1 MYLNLHIRKGIVCVL
16 CLVLVVL
23 GGMFMV
29 SGNDSAVATSA
40 QPDKERINV
49 PIIMYHSILKD
60 PALQGEYVID
70 PNTFEADLKYITE
83 HGFHTVVMADLIDYV
98 YKGKDLPEN
107 PIMITFDDGY
117 YNNYLY
123 AFPLLKKYNCKMV
136 LSPIGI
142 YTDQYSKTID
152 VSAYYSNA
160 TWENLKEMALS
171 GYVELQ
177 NHSYHLHKRSGAR
190 LGAKQKAGESDAEY
204 KEILAADLKKAQ
216 ERFQDEL
223 SITPN
228 TFTYPFGV
236 ISSASLDVI
245 KDLGFKATLTCEE
258 RINSLTKGNK
268 ECLYG
273 LGRYLRGNQMTTEA
287 FFAKFA

>member
-1 MYLNLHIRKGIVCVL
+1 M
-16 CLVLVVL
+16 
-23 GGMFMV
+23 
-29 SGNDSAVATSA
+29 
-40 QPDKERINV
+40 
-49 PIIMYHSILKD
+49 
-60 PALQGEYVID
+60 
-70 PNTFEADLKYITE
+70 
-83 HGFHTVVMADLIDYV
+83 
-98 YKGKDLPEN
+98 
-107 PIMITFDDGY
+107 
-117 YNNYLY
+117 
-123 AFPLLKKYNCKMV
+123 
-136 LSPIGI
+136 
-142 YTDQYSKTID
+142 
-152 VSAYYSNA
+152 
-160 TWENLKEMALS
+160 
-171 GYVELQ
+171 
-177 NHSYHLHKRSGAR
+177 
-190 LGAKQKAGESDAEY
+190 
-204 KEILAADLKKAQ
+204 KKAQ

>member
-1 MYLNLHIRKGIVCVL
+1 MYLNLHIRKGMVCVL
-16 CLVLVVL
+16 CLALVIL

-29 SGNDSAVATSA
+29 SGNDPAVTASA
-40 QPDKERINV
+40 QPGKERINV
-49 PIIMYHSILKD
+49 PIIMYHAILKD

-70 PNTFEADLKYITE
+70 PNTFETDLKYITE

-98 YKGKDLPEN
+98 YKGKDLPEK

-160 TWENLKEMALS
+160 TWENLEEMALS

-177 NHSYHLHKRSGAR
+177 NHSYNLHKRSGAR
-190 LGAKQKAGESDAEY
+190 LDAKQKAGESEAEY

-223 SITPN
+223 SVTPN

-236 ISSASLDVI
+236 ISNASLDVI
-245 KDLGFKATLTCEE
+245 KELGFKATLTCEE
-258 RINSLTKGNK
+258 RVNSLTKGDK
-268 ECLYG
+268 KCLYG

-287 FFAKFA
+287 FFAKFT